1 MKTDAKRGQLHTT
14 EKDFIKENAGK
25 LSPEAIGKALR
36 RHPETIKK
44 FMLVHLGIAP
54 DNEVSDLKVEQ
65 AQAAI
70 ELRKSPEWGVLKDE
84 FTDEELKYF
93 EYKYS
98 KLMAQFK
105 NDVTPTEESQ
115 IFLLIKYEI
124 LMNRTMKDSK
134 RSVIDIERMEKSL
147 DNLYSLYPGGI
158 ATMEDS
164 DKIMA
169 NRLEERLAQAKAAR
183 NNRTT
188 EYKTLSERYSATMKE
203 LKGTREQRITKIE
216 DAETILDVIK
226 SLQEAD
232 VAARLGRHQELIK
245 IAVDRES
252 ERLSQHHKYDDG
264 IIDQPLLTPEN
275 AL

>member
-1 MKTDAKRGQLHTT
+1 
-14 EKDFIKENAGK
+14 
-25 LSPEAIGKALR
+25 
-36 RHPETIKK
+36 
-44 FMLVHLGIAP
+44 
-54 DNEVSDLKVEQ
+54 
-65 AQAAI
+65 
-70 ELRKSPEWGVLKDE
+70 
-84 FTDEELKYF
+84 
-93 EYKYS
+93 
-98 KLMAQFK
+98 
-105 NDVTPTEESQ
+105 
-115 IFLLIKYEI
+115 
-124 LMNRTMKDSK
+124 
-134 RSVIDIERMEKSL
+134 
-147 DNLYSLYPGGI
+147 
-158 ATMEDS
+158 
-164 DKIMA
+164 MA